1 MLKITEATTE
11 QDINTYFA
19 IRKQVFVIEQN
30 VPEALEWDGLDKE
43 SRHYLLADEG
53 KPCATL
59 RTRQLDEKLKI
70 ERMAVLSEC
79 RGHGFGQQ
87 LLEYVIGIAKSD
99 PEISKVVLSA
109 QCHAIP
115 FYQKLSFSVC
125 SDIYLDADIEHQDMV
140 LGVGS

>member
-1 MLKITEATTE
+1 MLKIAEATRE
-11 QDINTYFA
+11 QDINACFA
-19 IRKQVFVIEQN
+19 IRTQVFVIEQN

-43 SRHYLLADEG
+43 SRHYLLTDEG

-87 LLEYVIGIAKSD
+87 LLEYVIDLAKSEL
-99 PEISKVVLSA
+99 EISEVVLSA

-115 FYQKLSFSVC
+115 FYQKLGFSVC
-125 SDIYLDADIEHQDMV
+125 SDIYLDADIEHRDMV
-140 LGVGS
+140 LEID